1 MNNKPAIEV
10 EVHTA
15 LRDYIRACGNRGW
28 PHHLTMARLVA
39 RALKL
44 GRSGLLQTE
53 SSFHKYCM
61 GYLMPVLISDFPV
74 IIVAPED
81 VLIRLQE
88 QEIPKLSH
96 WLGVEKQVS
105 FDNLWQAKSQVSLMT
120 PQSWLQ
126 ALGIGQGSSALAN
139 LPNHIPTII
148 DSAGDLEEWTRSALT
163 VTIGQQEWLELIQI
177 NSFQPELQESVRKLK
192 VQLTKS
198 IFARPT
204 NRYECFLFDPQE
216 LRLIEQV
223 SRSLTQSGKLT
234 PKFEQFHH
242 AVSYRPSKSR
252 TKISQHYLIW
262 GERDRTTGMF
272 TISFAPGEVAATL
285 QPIWERQPVVLVGS
299 FLDREP
305 KAEIYRQKLGLPEM
319 LAVKFSPNQ
328 QQDWIRLFIPDR
340 FPLANTPEYSPAINE
355 KINTLVGFSQNNL
368 KFTVILVE
376 DVPLR
381 GQVASNL
388 AAKYGTTVKVDTID
402 VSEQGILVCGW
413 QFWKRQQD
421 YLPTPELLIMTT
433 LPLPSLEH
441 PLVASRVELYKYRRQ
456 DWFRLYL
463 LPTALKQIQQAI
475 VPVSESQGIV
485 ALLDSRVN
493 FRSYGKTILSVLE
506 PCARIN
512 YIDPTWFLS

>member
-1 MNNKPAIEV
+1 MNSKPAIEV
-10 EVHTA
+10 QVHTA

-53 SSFHKYCM
+53 SSLHKYCM
-61 GYLMPVLISDFPV
+61 GYLMPVLVSDFPV
-74 IIVAPED
+74 KIVAPED
-81 VLIRLQE
+81 VLTRLVE
-88 QEIPKLSH
+88 QEIPTLSE
-96 WLGVEKQVS
+96 WLGIKKKVRLGKQ
-105 FDNLWQAKSQVSLMT
+105 WQATDQILLTTSEA
-120 PQSWLQ
+120 WLNS
-126 ALGIGQGSSALAN
+126 LGIGQDKNPLDR
-139 LPNHIPTII
+139 IPTII
-148 DSAGDLEEWTRSALT
+148 DCAGDLEEWTRQALT
-163 VTIGQQEWLELIQI
+163 ITIQQPDWLELIQL
-177 NSFQPELQESVRKLK
+177 NQSNPELQETIRQLQ

-216 LRLIEQV
+216 LKLIKQVGDRLK
-223 SRSLTQSGKLT
+223 QSGQLT
-234 PKFEQFHH
+234 PKFQQFHY
-242 AVSYRPSKSR
+242 AVSHRPSRNR
-252 TKISQHYLIW
+252 TQISQHYLIW
-262 GERDRTTGMF
+262 GERDRTVGKFM
-272 TISFAPGEVAATL
+272 ISVAPGEVTSAL
-285 QPIWERQPVVLVGS
+285 QPIWQRQPVVLVGS

-319 LAVKFSPNQ
+319 LTVKFAPNQ
-328 QQDWIRLFIPDR
+328 QRDWIRLFIPDR
-340 FPLANTPEYSPAINE
+340 FPLANTPEYSPALSE
-355 KINTLVGFSQNNL
+355 KINTLVGFSQNNS
-368 KFTVILVE
+368 KSTVILVE

-381 GQVASNL
+381 GQVAANL
-388 AAKYGTTVKVDTID
+388 AAKYGTLVKVDTTD
-402 VSEQGILVCGW
+402 MSPTGILVCGW
-413 QFWKRQQD
+413 QFWKQYQD

-463 LPTALKQIQQAI
+463 LPTALKTIQQAI
-475 VPVSESQGIV
+475 VPVRESQGIV

-512 YIDPTWFLS
+512 YIDPTWFLG